1 MTRGF
6 LTLVHSTHKRLN
18 TVEPSSNKETCGWK
32 QSSTPYVNPLLERKG
47 EYLSSG
53 GFDYMRKVV
62 MIGAGGSGKTA
73 LVNRFLT
80 HKFSEEY
87 IVTIGSQFAVK
98 TVAVEAANGRNIVVK
113 LLVWDLAG
121 QQRFDFIRGSY
132 YRGSK
137 GALLVYDTTRKST
150 WLELPKWIK
159 ETEDAL
165 GERIPIILLANKVD
179 LAEER
184 VITREMGEEF
194 MREQNLVGY
203 LETSA
208 LTGQNVEEAFSILAK
223 SSLSIS

>member
-1 MTRGF
+1 M
-6 LTLVHSTHKRLN
+6 
-18 TVEPSSNKETCGWK
+18 
-32 QSSTPYVNPLLERKG
+32 
-47 EYLSSG
+47 SSG

-80 HKFSEEY
+80 QKFSEEY

-98 TVAVEAANGRNIVVK
+98 TVHVEAANGRNVVVK

-137 GALLVYDTTRKST
+137 GALLVFDTTRKST
-150 WLELPKWIK
+150 WIELPKWVK
-159 ETEDAL
+159 EIEDAL
-165 GERIPIILLANKVD
+165 GEKIPTILLANKVD
-179 LAEER
+179 LVEHR
-184 VITREMGEEF
+184 VITREMALQFAEENGF
-194 MREQNLVGY
+194 VGY

-208 LTGQNVEEAFSILAK
+208 LSGQNVEEAFYMLAK
-223 SSLSIS
+223 STLSH

>member
-1 MTRGF
+1 M
-6 LTLVHSTHKRLN
+6 
-18 TVEPSSNKETCGWK
+18 
-32 QSSTPYVNPLLERKG
+32 
-47 EYLSSG
+47 SSG

-80 HKFSEEY
+80 QKFSEEY

-98 TVAVEAANGRNIVVK
+98 TVHVEAANGRNVVVK

-137 GALLVYDTTRKST
+137 GALLVFDTTRKST
-150 WLELPKWIK
+150 WLELPKWVK
-159 ETEDAL
+159 EIEDAL
-165 GERIPIILLANKVD
+165 GEKIPTILLANKVD
-179 LAEER
+179 LVEHR
-184 VITREMGEEF
+184 IITREMALQFVEENGF
-194 MREQNLVGY
+194 VGY

-208 LTGQNVEEAFSILAK
+208 LSGQNVEEAFYMLAK
-223 SSLSIS
+223 NTLSH

>member
-1 MTRGF
+1 MAKA
-6 LTLVHSTHKRLN
+6 S
-18 TVEPSSNKETCGWK
+18 E
-32 QSSTPYVNPLLERKG
+32 
-47 EYLSSG
+47 
-53 GFDYMRKVV
+53 FDFMRKVV

-80 HKFSEEY
+80 QKFSEQY

-98 TVAVEAANGRNIVVK
+98 TVAVPDNNGNSVVVK

-137 GALLVYDTTRKST
+137 GALLVFDTTRKST
-150 WLELPKWIK
+150 YLELPKWIE
-159 ETEDAL
+159 ETENAL

-179 LAEER
+179 LAEDR
-184 VITREMGEEF
+184 VITSEMGREF
-194 MREQNLVGY
+194 VQQHNLVAY

-208 LTGQNVEEAFSILAK
+208 LTGQNVEQAFGLLAK
-223 SSLSIS
+223 FSL

>member
-1 MTRGF
+1 M
-6 LTLVHSTHKRLN
+6 
-18 TVEPSSNKETCGWK
+18 
-32 QSSTPYVNPLLERKG
+32 
-47 EYLSSG
+47 SSG

-62 MIGAGGSGKTA
+62 MIGPGGSGKTA

-80 HKFSEEY
+80 QKFSEEY

-98 TVAVEAANGRNIVVK
+98 TVAIEGANGRSIVVK
-113 LLVWDLAG
+113 MLVWDLAG

-137 GALLVYDTTRKST
+137 GALLVFDTTRRST
-150 WLELPKWIK
+150 WIDLPKWIK

-179 LAEER
+179 LVEYR
-184 VITREMGEEF
+184 VITSEMGMDF
-194 MREQNLVGY
+194 VREHNLTGY

-208 LTGQNVEEAFSILAK
+208 LTGMNVEEAFNLLAK
-223 SSLSIS
+223 SSLSHL

>member
-1 MTRGF
+1 
-6 LTLVHSTHKRLN
+6 
-18 TVEPSSNKETCGWK
+18 
-32 QSSTPYVNPLLERKG
+32 
-47 EYLSSG
+47 
-53 GFDYMRKVV
+53 

-80 HKFSEEY
+80 QKFSEQY

-98 TVAVEAANGRNIVVK
+98 TVAVPDNNGNSVVVK

-137 GALLVYDTTRKST
+137 GALLVFDTTRKST
-150 WLELPKWIK
+150 YLELPKWIE
-159 ETEDAL
+159 ETENAL

-179 LAEER
+179 LAEDR
-184 VITREMGEEF
+184 VITSEMGREF
-194 MREQNLVGY
+194 VQQHNLVAY

-208 LTGQNVEEAFSILAK
+208 LTGQNVEQAFGLLAK
-223 SSLSIS
+223 FSL

>member
-1 MTRGF
+1 
-6 LTLVHSTHKRLN
+6 
-18 TVEPSSNKETCGWK
+18 
-32 QSSTPYVNPLLERKG
+32 
-47 EYLSSG
+47 
-53 GFDYMRKVV
+53 MRKVV

-98 TVAVEAANGRNIVVK
+98 TVELETANGRNVVVK

-137 GALLVYDTTRKST
+137 GALLVFDTTRKST

-179 LAEER
+179 LAEHR
-184 VITREMGEEF
+184 VITREMGEQF
-194 MREQNLVGY
+194 VRDNNLTGY

-208 LTGQNVEEAFSILAK
+208 LSGQNVEEAFRVLAK
-223 SSLSIS
+223 SSMANS

>member
-1 MTRGF
+1 M
-6 LTLVHSTHKRLN
+6 
-18 TVEPSSNKETCGWK
+18 
-32 QSSTPYVNPLLERKG
+32 
-47 EYLSSG
+47 SSG

-98 TVAVEAANGRNIVVK
+98 TVAVESANGRNIVVK

-150 WLELPKWIK
+150 WVELPKWIK

-179 LAEER
+179 LVEER

-194 MREQNLVGY
+194 ARENNLVGY

-208 LTGQNVEEAFSILAK
+208 LTGQNVEEAFNILAK
-223 SSLSIS
+223 TSLAVS

>member
-1 MTRGF
+1 
-6 LTLVHSTHKRLN
+6 
-18 TVEPSSNKETCGWK
+18 
-32 QSSTPYVNPLLERKG
+32 
-47 EYLSSG
+47 LSSG

-98 TVAVEAANGRNIVVK
+98 TVAVEAANGRSIVVK

-150 WLELPKWIK
+150 WVELPKWIK

-179 LAEER
+179 LVDER
-184 VITREMGEEF
+184 VITREMGEQF
-194 MREQNLVGY
+194 TRENNLVGY

-208 LTGQNVEEAFSILAK
+208 LTGQNVEEAFNILAK
-223 SSLSIS
+223 TSLAVS

>member
-1 MTRGF
+1 
-6 LTLVHSTHKRLN
+6 
-18 TVEPSSNKETCGWK
+18 
-32 QSSTPYVNPLLERKG
+32 
-47 EYLSSG
+47 
-53 GFDYMRKVV
+53 

-80 HKFSEEY
+80 QKFSEEY

-98 TVAVEAANGRNIVVK
+98 TVEVETSNGRNVRVK

-137 GALLVYDTTRKST
+137 GALLLFDCTRKST
-150 WLELPKWIK
+150 WIELPKWIQ

-179 LAEER
+179 LTEHR
-184 VITREMGEEF
+184 VISTETALEF
-194 MREQNLVGY
+194 VNEYRLNGY

-208 LTGQNVEEAFSILAK
+208 LSGQNVEEAFYMLAK
-223 SSLSIS
+223 FTLQ

>member
-1 MTRGF
+1 
-6 LTLVHSTHKRLN
+6 
-18 TVEPSSNKETCGWK
+18 
-32 QSSTPYVNPLLERKG
+32 
-47 EYLSSG
+47 
-53 GFDYMRKVV
+53 MRKVV

-98 TVAVEAANGRNIVVK
+98 TVELETANGRNVIVK

-137 GALLVYDTTRKST
+137 GALLVFDTTRKST

-179 LAEER
+179 LAEHR
-184 VITREMGEEF
+184 VITREMGEQF
-194 MREQNLVGY
+194 VRDNNLTGY
-203 LETSA
+203 FETSA
-208 LTGQNVEEAFSILAK
+208 LSGQNVEEAFSMLAK
-223 SSLSIS
+223 SSMANS

>member
-1 MTRGF
+1 M
-6 LTLVHSTHKRLN
+6 
-18 TVEPSSNKETCGWK
+18 
-32 QSSTPYVNPLLERKG
+32 
-47 EYLSSG
+47 SSG

-98 TVAVEAANGRNIVVK
+98 TVHVEADNGRNVVVK

-137 GALLVYDTTRKST
+137 GALLVFDTTRKST
-150 WLELPKWIK
+150 WIELPKWIK
-159 ETEDAL
+159 EIEDAL
-165 GERIPIILLANKVD
+165 GEKIPTILLANKVD
-179 LAEER
+179 LVEHR
-184 VITREMGEEF
+184 IISREMALQFVEE
-194 MREQNLVGY
+194 NGLVGY

-208 LTGQNVEEAFSILAK
+208 LSGQNVEEAFYMLAK
-223 SSLSIS
+223 NTLSH

>member
-1 MTRGF
+1 
-6 LTLVHSTHKRLN
+6 
-18 TVEPSSNKETCGWK
+18 
-32 QSSTPYVNPLLERKG
+32 
-47 EYLSSG
+47 
-53 GFDYMRKVV
+53 MRKVV

-98 TVAVEAANGRNIVVK
+98 TVAVESANGRSIVVK

-150 WLELPKWIK
+150 WVELPKWIK

-179 LAEER
+179 LADER
-184 VITREMGEEF
+184 VITREMGEQF
-194 MREQNLVGY
+194 ARENNLVGY

-223 SSLSIS
+223 TSLAVS

>member
-1 MTRGF
+1 M
-6 LTLVHSTHKRLN
+6 V
-18 TVEPSSNKETCGWK
+18 
-32 QSSTPYVNPLLERKG
+32 
-47 EYLSSG
+47 SSG

-80 HKFSEEY
+80 QKFSEEY

-98 TVAVEAANGRNIVVK
+98 TVALEGNNGRNVVVK

-137 GALLVYDTTRKST
+137 GALLVFDTTRKST
-150 WLELPKWIK
+150 YVELPKWIQ

-179 LAEER
+179 LDDER
-184 VITREMGEEF
+184 VISTEMGQEF
-194 MREQNLVGY
+194 VREHNLVGY

-208 LTGQNVEEAFSILAK
+208 LTGQNVEEAFYLLAK
-223 SSLSIS
+223 STLQ

>member
-1 MTRGF
+1 
-6 LTLVHSTHKRLN
+6 
-18 TVEPSSNKETCGWK
+18 
-32 QSSTPYVNPLLERKG
+32 
-47 EYLSSG
+47 
-53 GFDYMRKVV
+53 MRKVV

-80 HKFSEEY
+80 QKFSEEY

-98 TVAVEAANGRNIVVK
+98 TVEVDSSNGRSVVVK

-150 WLELPKWIK
+150 WVELPKWIK

-179 LAEER
+179 LGESR
-184 VITREMGEEF
+184 IITSEMGQQFVEEYG
-194 MREQNLVGY
+194 LSGY

-208 LTGQNVEEAFSILAK
+208 LTGQNVERAFYLLAK
-223 SSLSIS
+223 NTLQQ

>member
-1 MTRGF
+1 
-6 LTLVHSTHKRLN
+6 
-18 TVEPSSNKETCGWK
+18 
-32 QSSTPYVNPLLERKG
+32 
-47 EYLSSG
+47 
-53 GFDYMRKVV
+53 MRKVV

-98 TVAVEAANGRNIVVK
+98 TVHVEAANGRNVVVK

-137 GALLVYDTTRKST
+137 GALLVFDTTRKST
-150 WLELPKWIK
+150 WIELPKWIK
-159 ETEDAL
+159 EIEDAL
-165 GERIPIILLANKVD
+165 GEKIPTILLANKVD
-179 LAEER
+179 LVEHR
-184 VITREMGEEF
+184 VISREMALQFVEENGF
-194 MREQNLVGY
+194 VGY

-208 LTGQNVEEAFSILAK
+208 LSGQNVEEAFYMLAK
-223 SSLSIS
+223 NTLSH

>member
-1 MTRGF
+1 
-6 LTLVHSTHKRLN
+6 
-18 TVEPSSNKETCGWK
+18 
-32 QSSTPYVNPLLERKG
+32 
-47 EYLSSG
+47 
-53 GFDYMRKVV
+53 MRKVV

-98 TVAVEAANGRNIVVK
+98 TVAVESANGQSVVVK
-113 LLVWDLAG
+113 MLVWDLAG

-179 LAEER
+179 LAEHR
-184 VITREMGEEF
+184 VITSEMGMDF
-194 MREQNLVGY
+194 VRENNLTGY

-208 LTGQNVEEAFSILAK
+208 LTGQNVEEAFSLLAK
-223 SSLSIS
+223 SSLMMS

>member
-1 MTRGF
+1 
-6 LTLVHSTHKRLN
+6 
-18 TVEPSSNKETCGWK
+18 
-32 QSSTPYVNPLLERKG
+32 
-47 EYLSSG
+47 
-53 GFDYMRKVV
+53 MRKVV

-179 LAEER
+179 LAEHR

>member
-1 MTRGF
+1 
-6 LTLVHSTHKRLN
+6 
-18 TVEPSSNKETCGWK
+18 
-32 QSSTPYVNPLLERKG
+32 
-47 EYLSSG
+47 LSSG
-53 GFDYMRKVV
+53 SFDYMRKVV

-73 LVNRFLT
+73 LVNRYLT
-80 HKFSEEY
+80 QKFSEEY

-98 TVAVEAANGRNIVVK
+98 TVSVDAANGRNVVVK

-137 GALLVYDTTRKST
+137 GALLVFDTTRKST
-150 WLELPKWIK
+150 WIELPKWIK

-179 LAEER
+179 LIEDR
-184 VITREMGEEF
+184 VISQEMALQFVEEYG
-194 MREQNLVGY
+194 LTGY

-208 LTGQNVEEAFSILAK
+208 LTGDNVEEAFYQLAK
-223 SSLSIS
+223 NTLNVS

>member
-1 MTRGF
+1 
-6 LTLVHSTHKRLN
+6 
-18 TVEPSSNKETCGWK
+18 
-32 QSSTPYVNPLLERKG
+32 
-47 EYLSSG
+47 
-53 GFDYMRKVV
+53 MRKVV

-98 TVAVEAANGRNIVVK
+98 TVPVETANGRSVLVK

-179 LAEER
+179 LADHR

-194 MREQNLVGY
+194 TREYNLTDY

-208 LTGQNVEEAFSILAK
+208 LSGQNVEEAFHILAK
-223 SSLSIS
+223 SSMIMS

>member
-1 MTRGF
+1 
-6 LTLVHSTHKRLN
+6 
-18 TVEPSSNKETCGWK
+18 
-32 QSSTPYVNPLLERKG
+32 
-47 EYLSSG
+47 
-53 GFDYMRKVV
+53 

-80 HKFSEEY
+80 QKFSEQY

-98 TVAVEAANGRNIVVK
+98 TVAVPDNNGNSVVVK

-137 GALLVYDTTRKST
+137 GALLVFDTTRKST
-150 WLELPKWIK
+150 YIKSTYIELPKWIE
-159 ETEDAL
+159 ETENAL

-179 LAEER
+179 LAEDR
-184 VITREMGEEF
+184 VITTEMGRAFVEEH
-194 MREQNLVGY
+194 NLVAY

-208 LTGQNVEEAFSILAK
+208 LSGQNVEEAFSLLAK
-223 SSLSIS
+223 SSL